1 MMRTYLDTPYVL
13 PENEAQ
19 MVDIYLPDTDGF
31 DTVLWFHGGGI
42 ENGNRKGDETPL
54 GLAKK
59 GVAVASAEYR
69 MYPDAKYPEFV
80 EDAAA
85 AVAFILKRS
94 KEFGGNGRVF
104 VGGSSAGAYLTM
116 MLCMNPAYLSAAG
129 VELDDIAGFI
139 SDASQMF
146 THFNVLKYELGLDG
160 RLQYLDD
167 KAPMYYVNASLKLR
181 PLLMIYYTNDI
192 PCRPE
197 ENKLFYVSVKRFLP
211 NADITMVEL
220 EGEHC
225 SGKEPEPDGETR
237 TEKQVE
243 AFIKAH

>member
-1 MMRTYLDTPYVL
+1 MRELFDQPYVF
-13 PENEAQ
+13 PKNEAQ
-19 MVDIYLPDTDGF
+19 LVDITLPDNDNF

-42 ENGNRKGDETPL
+42 ENGNRKGDETPI

-59 GVAVASAEYR
+59 GIAVASAEYR
-69 MYPDAKYPEFV
+69 MYPNAKFPEFI

-85 AVAFILKRS
+85 AVAYIIKRS
-94 KEFGGNGRVF
+94 RELGGNGRVF

-116 MLCMNPAYLSAAG
+116 MLCMNPSFLQNVG
-129 VELDDIAGFI
+129 VMQEDIAGYI

-146 THFNVLKYELGLDG
+146 THFNVLKEMGLDT
-160 RLQYLDD
+160 RLQYLDE
-167 KAPMYYVNASLKLR
+167 KAPMYYINAELRLR
-181 PLLMIYYTNDI
+181 PLLMIYYTRDI

-197 ENKLFYVSVKRFLP
+197 ENELFYVSVKRFLP
-211 NADITMVEL
+211 DADITKVQL

-225 SGKEPEPDGETR
+225 SGKDREPDGETR
-237 TEKQVE
+237 TEKLVE

>member
-1 MMRTYLDTPYVL
+1 MREFLDEAYVL

-19 MVDIYLPDTDGF
+19 KVDITCPDSDGF

-42 ENGNRKGDETPL
+42 QNGNRKGDETPICL
-54 GLAKK
+54 VKK
-59 GVAVASAEYR
+59 GIAVASAEYR

-85 AVAFILKRS
+85 AVAYVLKRA
-94 KEFGGNGRVF
+94 KELGGNGRVF

-116 MLCMNPAYLSAAG
+116 MLCLNPTFLQAVG
-129 VELDDIAGFI
+129 VDRDDIAGFI

-146 THFNVLKYELGLDG
+146 THFNVLKEMGLDS
-160 RLQYLDD
+160 RIQYIDD

-181 PLLMIYYTNDI
+181 PLLMIYYTRDI

-197 ENKLFYVSVKRFLP
+197 ENELFYVSVKKFLP
-211 NADITMVEL
+211 DADITKVQL

-225 SGKEPEPDGETR
+225 SGKDIEPDGETR
-237 TEKQVE
+237 TANLVE
-243 AFIKAH
+243 AFVKSH